1 MRRGLAIVAG
11 AGLLIAA
18 GGWLG
23 FWLFAHLILGLT
35 LSDQPGMVRF
45 PPTTPATAVA
55 RNKVKIK
62 LNGYIDAEVPFKQ
75 VLNLPL
81 SGHYDAE
88 ASFDTVV
95 PVSFTIRYRGAIPV
109 DTMATIHGVTD
120 FNYQKVK
127 RLRNV
132 AFTAQIPL
140 RFEQPIA
147 LTVPVRANLHLVYRG
162 PLGVHFNQTVSAP
175 VDTTL
180 HTRLLAV
187 REIETPILAR
197 FGLDVHWPQTPVP
210 VIISNA
216 DLRLRLNSLRLQQRD
231 DTDTARNKSGT

>member
-1 MRRGLAIVAG
+1 MYRGLAIIAG
-11 AGLLIAA
+11 AGVLIVA

-23 FWLFAHLILGLT
+23 FWLFTHLILGLT
-35 LSDQPGMVRF
+35 LTDQPGMVRF
-45 PPTTPATAVA
+45 PPSTPATALA

-75 VLNLPL
+75 VLSLPL

-95 PVSFTIRYRGAIPV
+95 PVEFTIRYRGVIPV
-109 DTMATIHGVTD
+109 GTMATIHGVTD

-140 RFEQPIA
+140 RFEQAIA

-162 PLGVHFNQTVSAP
+162 PLGVNFNQTVSAP
-175 VDTTL
+175 VDTVL
-180 HTRLLAV
+180 HTKLLAV
-187 REIETPILAR
+187 RDIETPILAR
-197 FGLDVHWPQTPVP
+197 FGLNVHWPQTPVP
-210 VIISNA
+210 VIITKA
-216 DLRLRLNSLRLQQRD
+216 DLRLRLDTLRLQKRD
-231 DTDTARNKSGT
+231 DANATTTSGGS